1 MRQGRVLLVGA
12 FPGESV
18 AQIKGGVRRACALL
32 ESSQYFQEFDCDVV
46 DSTQKSYPPPWIL
59 TRALFAV
66 IRFFHVVNIVRR
78 WKPDMV
84 LLFCTN
90 GLSFYEKS
98 LMGLIVQCL
107 GSRSVLFPR
116 GSAQFSKSP
125 RLNNF
130 SGIFLRHTNLVI
142 CQGEIVRGF
151 IHSSYQVPES
161 KLSVIENWTATDFLL
176 QIGRDRQYSP
186 GGVRRVLFVG
196 WLEQA
201 KGTDNLVDVAQYLS
215 KSSYDCELH
224 IVGDGSRKGQ
234 LAEELRD
241 YVLEGQVIFH
251 SWVDED
257 QLRELYSSCHIF
269 FLPSW
274 TEGLPNSL
282 IEAMSAGLVP
292 VTTPVGNIPS
302 VLESGTDGFLCPVN
316 DSEAMI
322 SRIDGLLSNP
332 NHLHQMSSAAKH
344 TAESRFSTKENINK
358 LIAITNSII
367 GDKFDY

>member
-1 MRQGRVLLVGA
+1 MRRKRVLLVGA
-12 FPGESV
+12 FPGESA

-32 ESSQYFQEFDCDVV
+32 ESSQYFHEFDCDVV
-46 DSTQKSYPPPWIL
+46 DSTQKSYPPPGIA

-66 IRFFHVVNIVRR
+66 MRFFHVVNIVRR

-98 LMGLIVQCL
+98 LMGLVVKCL

-125 RLNNF
+125 WLNNF
-130 SGIFLRHTNLVI
+130 SGIFLKPANLVI

-151 IHSSYQVPES
+151 IHSTYQFPES
-161 KLSVIENWTATDFLL
+161 KLSVIENWTATEFLL
-176 QIGRDRQYSP
+176 QIGRDRQYSQ
-186 GGVRRVLFVG
+186 GGVRRILFVG

-201 KGTDNLVDVAQYLS
+201 KGTDNLADVAQYLS

-224 IVGDGSRKGQ
+224 LVGDGSRKGQ

-274 TEGLPNSL
+274 TEGLPNAL

-302 VLESGTDGFLCPVN
+302 VLESGTNGFLCPVN
-316 DSEAMI
+316 DSAAMI
-322 SRIDGLLSNP
+322 ARIDDLLSNP

-344 TAESRFSTKENINK
+344 TVESRFSTKENINK
-358 LIAITNSII
+358 LIATSKSVIE
-367 GDKFDY
+367 GEFDC